1 MKIRLVGVKLFR
13 ADGCTTYGQK
23 DMRKL
28 TVTFHSFAYMPKNC
42 MYFHTFKIQY
52 FAESCNVCI
61 TFINHQVELALSFV
75 NFSLFPLLCVLHL
88 SLFMKFP
95 LFALLTV
102 IPVLG

>member
-1 MKIRLVGVKLFR
+1 MKILPVGVKLFH
-13 ADGCTTYGQK
+13 ADSWMTYGQTG
-23 DMRKL
+23 MRKL
-28 TVTFHSFAYMPKNC
+28 MVTFHSFVYMPKNC

-75 NFSLFPLLCVLHL
+75 TFSLFPFLCVLHL
-88 SLFMKFP
+88 SSYMKFP
-95 LFALLTV
+95 LFTLLTV